1 MVYPTLLAAVSDATH
16 PAWRASALGV
26 YRFWRDAGYAIG
38 ALIGGITSALASL
51 DAAVLVAAVLTAASG
66 LLAWAFM
73 RETHPRPS
81 ADGGYPAGPRGGLA
95 SAGRKVHE
103 R

>member
-1 MVYPTLLAAVSDATH
+1 MPAPLWSTPRCSPRSATPPT
-16 PAWRASALGV
+16 PAWRAPALGV
-26 YRFWRDAGYAIG
+26 YRFWRDVGYAIG
-38 ALIGGITSALASL
+38 ALIGGITSALTSL

-81 ADGGYPAGPRGGLA
+81 ADGG
-95 SAGRKVHE
+95 
-103 R
+103 